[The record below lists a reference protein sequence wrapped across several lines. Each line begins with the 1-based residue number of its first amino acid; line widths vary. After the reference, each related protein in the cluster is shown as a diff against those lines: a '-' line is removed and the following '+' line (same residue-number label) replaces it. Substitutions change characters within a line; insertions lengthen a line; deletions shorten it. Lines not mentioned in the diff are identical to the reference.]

1 MRRVYIKDIKEL
13 HERNYSIYDDAKT
26 EQSALQELHDRS
38 YYIFDE
44 EETMELLVEYYE
56 DFDRLAHEVSFFTLQ
71 RSNTTQTL
79 FLKKPKAPKNRAELQ
94 KDNQSL
100 CTKMAIAENKRKALV
115 GEIVSMVA
123 CHIEKMN
130 TSHIFY
136 INVERV
142 PFHQCNAIGRYN
154 PLEKCFVLL
163 QGSLL
168 SLDVDSLF
176 SYSEGEMQRRL
187 FIQKNCIRKD
197 DGFYLKKDAI
207 FSSPSQA
214 ASYVLG
220 WDADGNE
227 EWMDDAGKTLGEVY
241 GLNS

>member
-13 HERNYSIYDDAKT
+13 HERDYSIYDDAKT

-56 DFDRLAHEVSFFTLQ
+56 EFDRLAHEVSFYTLQ
-71 RSNTTQTL
+71 KLNKTQDL
-79 FLKKPKAPKNRAELQ
+79 FGEVPKVIDKRAEPQ
-94 KDNQSL
+94 KGKQSVPV
-100 CTKMAIAENKRKALV
+100 KIAVAENKRNILV

-123 CHIEKMN
+123 NHIKTMN
-130 TSHIFY
+130 TSHVFY
-136 INVERV
+136 INDDGT
-142 PFHQCNAIGRYN
+142 PFRQCNAIGRYD
-154 PLEKCFVLL
+154 PLAKCFVLL

-168 SLDVDSLF
+168 SLDVDS
-176 SYSEGEMQRRL
+176 SYRYSVGEMQRRL
-187 FIQKNCIRKD
+187 FIQRNCIRKS
-197 DGFYLKKDAI
+197 DGFYLKKDTI
-207 FSSPSQA
+207 CSTSSQA

>member
-1 MRRVYIKDIKEL
+1 MKRVYAKDINEL
-13 HERNYSIYDDAKT
+13 HERNYSIYDDVKT

-44 EETMELLVEYYE
+44 EEMTELLVEYYE
-56 DFDRLAHEVSFFTLQ
+56 EFDRLAHEVSFYTLQ
-71 RSNTTQTL
+71 KLNKTQDL
-79 FLKKPKAPKNRAELQ
+79 FGEVPKVPKNRAELQ

-168 SLDVDSLF
+168 SLDVDSSF
-176 SYSEGEMQRRL
+176 RYSEGEMQRRL

-220 WDADGNE
+220 RVANGKDEWIDDVGN
-227 EWMDDAGKTLGEVY
+227 TLGEIY
-241 GLNS
+241 HINS